1 MRLTQEHHHKEDL
14 EVKVLAVEKDKQL
27 LEAENHSLMEQLTR
41 SGDQQKGMTL
51 GLALL
56 VFSISRYLTVTY
68 STGDGA
74 RPFPGGRRPA
84 N

>member
-56 VFSISRYLTVTY
+56 VFNVLRYLTVMY
-68 STGDGA
+68 NVGDGG
-74 RPFPGGRRPA
+74 RPFL
-84 N
+84 